1 MAEENRGHG
10 FLTGLIIGG
19 VLGAALTIWLVARI
33 RPGGRGG
40 AGVGSRAGELASFIK
55 DEVLGGARE
64 VIRRAIEEGRE
75 AARSTR
81 ADIEERLT
89 KESED

>member
-19 VLGAALTIWLVARI
+19 VIGAALAIWLVERRR
-33 RPGGRGG
+33 RPGQR
-40 AGVGSRAGELASFIK
+40 GVGSRAGGLASFIK

-64 VIRRAIEEGRE
+64 AIRRAIEEGRE
-75 AARSTR
+75 TAQRTR
-81 ADIEERLT
+81 TDIEERLR
-89 KESED
+89 EEREE